1 MITSQNN
8 RFSMG
13 GRYRSFLIA
22 AGAMLA
28 AATALA
34 TTIDPSNY
42 RCAMS
47 ISPAAGKVTS
57 TISENFPLLVRLSST
72 RQLGFDPAECGVNG
86 ADLRFALA
94 DGTLLAHEIDT
105 WNQTGESLVW
115 VNVPSL
121 AADTKVI
128 AYWGVRDSSLAPA
141 VNPADTWPD
150 FIGVWHLGE
159 GNATVH
165 DSSGNGYD
173 AVNIAAVSAGK
184 DPKVGGC
191 VSCSNLFVTEVF
203 DFTSSTA
210 VKPLIDRSKLT
221 ITSWATIDDFDRSSE
236 DNYGNAK
243 NARVDIANKLS
254 GWGDGNGGFSLR
266 FFEDN
271 GYAAIPAPFYGITI
285 NSGTGGSSID
295 NWNTKTSSTGG
306 KWRYFTYTM
315 DDKAA
320 VKYENATVVES
331 STRGHGILG
340 PDVTVP
346 LKFGASDTH
355 SGKAN
360 TGLVV
365 VRMDELRI
373 RNGAASAAWVAA
385 DYAQQNSDTFL
396 EYGAVTSVFS
406 VSPIAD
412 QFTTSAAE
420 LEAGLQPAVTVSN
433 LIDGVELVAGTHYTV
448 TYSDNHSYGVAT
460 ATVTGIGNYDG
471 KIVSAPFVIH
481 STKQV
486 DENYSL
492 TDDEDWLAFETVGI
506 GTSTIDL
513 KGHKLTISGLDGSGT
528 ITDSVGGG
536 ELWIDVC
543 AGRQIT
549 ISSVALTGK
558 LTLVKTGPGML
569 SAAKAGQTFTGGT
582 RIVSGVVKYA
592 CSSDGRIDV
601 THPFGF
607 TSATA
612 MGPITIEEGGILDP
626 GGSQSWGNHTLII
639 NGGMISNTVA
649 GGNITYG
656 IFNPKTTV
664 NGDFTFATLEN
675 YAWTVPDLSG
685 HTVTVDIGVGKIF
698 NVATSVIYPI
708 ITGGRMN
715 VVRGGNLATFSNKTT
730 DLHMVDLDC
739 FNAAL
744 NLSGPMS
751 VRDYGPQYTG
761 NYGKGN
767 VALDVYGTFTPASNY
782 FYGPTMRDGSA
793 IDLSAK
799 TDAWSV
805 TSSLTDGG
813 NATTKF
819 AAGATVTVILGE
831 RKCKV
836 GDKVIS
842 WATAPDSTVSFTSK
856 KATFESRSD
865 GLYITEWKGSGL
877 SIFVR

>member
-1 MITSQNN
+1 MMNGVKKLAYSVVL
-8 RFSMG
+8 S
-13 GRYRSFLIA
+13 A
-22 AGAMLA
+22 ALGAA
-28 AATALA
+28 SAWA

-57 TISENFPLLVRLSST
+57 AISENFPLLVRLSST

-191 VSCSNLFVTEVF
+191 VSCSDLFVTEVF

-236 DNYGNAK
+236 DDYGNAK

-271 GYAAIPAPFYGITI
+271 GYAAIPAPFYGIAI
-285 NSGTGGSSID
+285 NSGTGGSGID

-315 DDKAA
+315 DGKVA

-360 TGLVV
+360 TGRVV

-471 KIVSAPFVIH
+471 KIVLAPFVIH

-513 KGHKLTISGLDGSGT
+513 KGHKLAISSLDGSGT

-607 TSATA
+607 TSATV

-649 GGNITYG
+649 GGNMTYG

-698 NVATSVIYPI
+698 NVATSASYPI

-715 VVRGGNLATFSNKTT
+715 VVRGGNLATFSGRAT
-730 DLHMVDLDC
+730 DFHMVDLDC

-767 VALDVYGTFTPASNY
+767 VALDVYGTFTPASNF
-782 FYGPTMRDGSA
+782 FYGPTMQDGSA

-819 AAGATVTVILGE
+819 AAGANVWIRLGE
-831 RKCKV
+831 RELSP
-836 GDKVIS
+836 GDKIVS
-842 WATAPDSTVSFTSK
+842 WTTQPN
-856 KATFESRSD
+856 ATFASKEWTLESRSD
-865 GLYITEWKGSGL
+865 GLYVTARRSGSVYY
-877 SIFVR
+877 IR

>member
-1 MITSQNN
+1 MITSQNFM
-8 RFSMG
+8 FSRG
-13 GRYRSFLIA
+13 GYRSFLIA
-22 AGAMLA
+22 AALCGAS
-28 AATALA
+28 ATALA

-42 RCAMS
+42 SCSMS

-173 AVNIAAVSAGK
+173 AVNLSAVAAGK
-184 DPKVGGC
+184 DPKIGGC

-285 NSGTGGSSID
+285 NSGTGGSGVD

-315 DDKAA
+315 DGKVA

-448 TYSDNHSYGVAT
+448 TYFRH
-460 ATVTGIGNYDG
+460 
-471 KIVSAPFVIH
+471 P
-481 STKQV
+481 
-486 DENYSL
+486 
-492 TDDEDWLAFETVGI
+492 
-506 GTSTIDL
+506 
-513 KGHKLTISGLDGSGT
+513 LD
-528 ITDSVGGG
+528 
-536 ELWIDVC
+536 
-543 AGRQIT
+543 
-549 ISSVALTGK
+549 
-558 LTLVKTGPGML
+558 KTG
-569 SAAKAGQTFTGGT
+569 
-582 RIVSGVVKYA
+582 R
-592 CSSDGRIDV
+592 
-601 THPFGF
+601 
-607 TSATA
+607 
-612 MGPITIEEGGILDP
+612 
-626 GGSQSWGNHTLII
+626 
-639 NGGMISNTVA
+639 
-649 GGNITYG
+649 
-656 IFNPKTTV
+656 
-664 NGDFTFATLEN
+664 
-675 YAWTVPDLSG
+675 
-685 HTVTVDIGVGKIF
+685 
-698 NVATSVIYPI
+698 
-708 ITGGRMN
+708 
-715 VVRGGNLATFSNKTT
+715 
-730 DLHMVDLDC
+730 
-739 FNAAL
+739 
-744 NLSGPMS
+744 
-751 VRDYGPQYTG
+751 
-761 NYGKGN
+761 
-767 VALDVYGTFTPASNY
+767 
-782 FYGPTMRDGSA
+782 
-793 IDLSAK
+793 
-799 TDAWSV
+799 
-805 TSSLTDGG
+805 
-813 NATTKF
+813 
-819 AAGATVTVILGE
+819 
-831 RKCKV
+831 
-836 GDKVIS
+836 
-842 WATAPDSTVSFTSK
+842 
-856 KATFESRSD
+856 
-865 GLYITEWKGSGL
+865 
-877 SIFVR
+877 

>member
-1 MITSQNN
+1 MMNGVKKLACGVVLSVAV
-8 RFSMG
+8 G
-13 GRYRSFLIA
+13 A
-22 AGAMLA
+22 ASAW
-28 AATALA
+28 A

-191 VSCSNLFVTEVF
+191 VSCSDLFVTEVF

-236 DNYGNAK
+236 DDYGNAK

-271 GYAAIPAPFYGITI
+271 GYAAIPAPFYGIAI
-285 NSGTGGSSID
+285 NSGTGGSGID

-315 DDKAA
+315 DGKVA

-360 TGLVV
+360 TGRVV

-513 KGHKLTISGLDGSGT
+513 KGHKLAISSLDGSGT

-592 CSSDGRIDV
+592 CSSDGRIDL

-649 GGNITYG
+649 GGNMTYG

-698 NVATSVIYPI
+698 NVATSVNYPI

-715 VVRGGNLATFSNKTT
+715 VVRGGNLATFSGRAT
-730 DLHMVDLDC
+730 DFHMVDLDC

-782 FYGPTMRDGSA
+782 FYGPTMQNGSA

-819 AAGATVTVILGE
+819 AAGANVWIRLGE
-831 RKCKV
+831 RELSP
-836 GDKVIS
+836 GDKIVS
-842 WATAPDSTVSFTSK
+842 WTTQPN
-856 KATFESRSD
+856 ATFASKEWTLESRSD
-865 GLYITEWKGSGL
+865 GLYVTARRSGSVYY
-877 SIFVR
+877 IR

>member
-1 MITSQNN
+1 MNGVKKLACGVVLSVAV
-8 RFSMG
+8 G
-13 GRYRSFLIA
+13 A
-22 AGAMLA
+22 ASAW
-28 AATALA
+28 A

-191 VSCSNLFVTEVF
+191 VSCSDLFVTEVF

-236 DNYGNAK
+236 DDYGNAK

-271 GYAAIPAPFYGITI
+271 GYAAIPAPFYGIAI
-285 NSGTGGSSID
+285 NSGTGGSGID

-315 DDKAA
+315 DGKVA

-360 TGLVV
+360 TGRVV

-513 KGHKLTISGLDGSGT
+513 KGHKLAISSLDGSGT

-592 CSSDGRIDV
+592 CSSDGRIDL

-649 GGNITYG
+649 GGNMTYG

-698 NVATSVIYPI
+698 NVATSVNYPI

-715 VVRGGNLATFSNKTT
+715 VVRGGNLATFSGRAT
-730 DLHMVDLDC
+730 DFHMVDLDC

-767 VALDVYGTFTPASNY
+767 VALDVYGTFTPASNF
-782 FYGPTMRDGSA
+782 FYGPTMQDGSA

-819 AAGATVTVILGE
+819 AAGANVWIRLGE
-831 RKCKV
+831 RELSP
-836 GDKVIS
+836 GDKIVS
-842 WATAPDSTVSFTSK
+842 WTTQPN
-856 KATFESRSD
+856 ATFASKEWTLESRSD
-865 GLYITEWKGSGL
+865 GLYVTARRSGSVYY
-877 SIFVR
+877 IR